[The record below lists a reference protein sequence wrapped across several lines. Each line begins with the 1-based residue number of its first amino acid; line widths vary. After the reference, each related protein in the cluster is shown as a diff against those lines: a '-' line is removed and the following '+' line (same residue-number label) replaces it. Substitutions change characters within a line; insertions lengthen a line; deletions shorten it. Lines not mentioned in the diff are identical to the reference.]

1 MTTDSDTPPQV
12 PTRSTRS
19 ASSPAQATLIDPALL
34 PRKPPHDF
42 PVIDVLPPPSLT
54 PTVCIAIPTSGDP
67 EWETVQSLLP
77 LTRYDWISFIGRPFG
92 PYMDMAR
99 NELTIEFYRNP
110 SLGEWLLFV
119 DDDVADFTVD
129 DIRAITTT
137 GHHIVGGAYSSPHDG
152 IEYIVAYN
160 WGDGRHGPHTLL
172 DLTLDDLDAMPPEPT
187 PIAAIGTGFL
197 AIHRSVLEAFPHY
210 YDPPQPWF
218 AELTILPPDASSD
231 ITTGIHLG
239 EDLTFCLRA
248 NALGIPV
255 HIHPAIRLTHYKKL
269 GIRLPPH
276 PSRLPS
282 SP

>member
-1 MTTDSDTPPQV
+1 MTSDSDTSHP
-12 PTRSTRS
+12 PTRSTTAS
-19 ASSPAQATLIDPALL
+19 SSPAQSTLIDPACL
-34 PRKPPHDF
+34 PRNPPHDF
-42 PVIDVLPPPSLT
+42 PVLDALPPPSDN

-67 EWETVQSLLP
+67 EWETLRCLLP
-77 LTRYDWISFIGRPFG
+77 LARHDWISFIGRPFG

-99 NELTIEFYRNP
+99 NELAIEFYRDP
-110 SLGEWLLFV
+110 ALGEWLLFV
-119 DDDVADFTVD
+119 DDDVAAFTVD
-129 DIRAITTT
+129 DIRAVTTT
-137 GHHIVGGAYSSPHDG
+137 GHHIVGGAYSSPRDG

-160 WGDGRHGPHTLL
+160 WGEGRHGPHTLI
-172 DLTLDDLDAMPPEPT
+172 DLTLADLDAMPPEPT
-187 PIAAIGTGFL
+187 HIAAIGTGFL

-218 AELTILPPDASSD
+218 AELTVMPPDASSD
-231 ITTGIHLG
+231 ITTGVHLG

-255 HIHPAIRLTHYKKL
+255 HIHPLIRLDHYKKV
-269 GIRLPPH
+269 GIHLPPH